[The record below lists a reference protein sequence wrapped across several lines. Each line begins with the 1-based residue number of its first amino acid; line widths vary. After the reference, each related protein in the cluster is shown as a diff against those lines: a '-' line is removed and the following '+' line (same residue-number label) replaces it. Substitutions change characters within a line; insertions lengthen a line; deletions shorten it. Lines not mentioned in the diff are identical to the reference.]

1 MPIDEIITAE
11 RDNAE
16 FSKLNNHEGSAD
28 YHNKISELL
37 EELKAYRE
45 NSNGYNKED
54 IELNRNAM
62 YNKAIDDFV
71 KAIVDRGLSSND
83 DKYCITRYDNYLK
96 VIKEIAEQLKEG
108 GKNEKERNAFDN
120 AKQIVQEVAEEF
132 ATDTNVGTNGWIPCS
147 GCKDC
152 KNKECEHYGKV

>member
-1 MPIDEIITAE
+1 MTIDEIITAE

-16 FSKLNNHEGSAD
+16 FSKANNYDKSAD
-28 YHNKISELL
+28 YHSQIAELL

-71 KAIVDRGLSSND
+71 NACKEDILCQTFGLYVNE
-83 DKYCITRYDNYLK
+83 IER
-96 VIKEIAEQLKEG
+96 IAEQLREG
-108 GKNEKERNAFDN
+108 GKNE
-120 AKQIVQEVAEEF
+120 
-132 ATDTNVGTNGWIPCS
+132 
-147 GCKDC
+147 
-152 KNKECEHYGKV
+152 